1 MGFLDNYEASR
12 ARLERWWLTYPN
24 GRIETRIVEFSA
36 EKGYVLVE
44 AKAFRGKAHND
55 DCGIC
60 KDVIEQPAGI
70 DYAYGYQAAYGK
82 NMARWFVEDTT
93 TSAIMRVQQLVMGG
107 AERSTQETM
116 QQVENLSAKEI
127 QPVVEYDAWAIKHG
141 EIPSYKEDPSL
152 QDSGI
157 PTLGSTIEE
166 ITTQLGSQLVEEKPR
181 CKHGTRIWK
190 EGKSEK
196 TGKAWGGFFC
206 TEKTKATQ
214 CDPVWYMLG
223 SDGQWRIQL

>member
-12 ARLERWWLTYPN
+12 ARLERWWLTYAN

-36 EKGYVLVE
+36 EKGFVLVE
-44 AKAFRGKAHND
+44 AKAFRNAED
-55 DCGIC
+55 LL
-60 KDVIEQPAGI
+60 PAGI
-70 DYAYGYQAAYGK
+70 DFAFGYQAAYGK

-157 PTLGSTIEE
+157 TTLGSTIEE

-190 EGKSEK
+190 EGQSEK